1 MTRRHGMTPVE
12 WLDDLGVLADGTIV
26 SHGIFLNDHPWLHW
40 PQADDFGRLVRSGA
54 GVAHCPNVFWRR
66 GIALNHVGRYMSAGI
81 PLGLGTDTFPH
92 NFLPEMEIATVAGR
106 KSAERC
112 VGKQCVSPCRHR
124 RRPHHCNKTQ
134 TNNGRA
140 ITLTKSS

>member
-54 GVAHCPNVFWRR
+54 GVAHCPHVFWRR

-81 PLGLGTDTFPH
+81 PLGLGTDTFPPH
-92 NFLPEMEIATVAGR
+92 FLHEMEIPMVAGR
-106 KSAERC
+106 LMSGDFTNANTAQQERKSVVE
-112 VGKQCVSPCRHR
+112 GKRVFVRVDIRGSP
-124 RRPHHCNKTQ
+124 N
-134 TNNGRA
+134 
-140 ITLTKSS
+140 I